1 MKKVITAEQAAQ
13 LGQAQ
18 IYAGETLLIAAKR
31 AAASDCDVVINTITG
46 GSYRLIQIT
55 MRKSRLFQ
63 VKNQRSTKKFKL
75 TALGVNYVL
84 HHWGTNKGVIHE
96 YS

>member
-18 IYAGETLLIAAKR
+18 IFAGETLLIAAKR

-46 GSYRLIQIT
+46 GSYP
-55 MRKSRLFQ
+55 SDPNYHAE
-63 VKNQRSTKKFKL
+63 V
-75 TALGVNYVL
+75 TALSSEEPAIN
-84 HHWGTNKGVIHE
+84 
-96 YS
+96 